1 MSERYNAR
9 RLRREWEARVASGE
23 KPRDPRQNEI
33 EHAGRVRETPRAPD
47 GRWISARRPAVQPR
61 RAVARLPRLLDAEE
75 SAVSWRQIKE
85 IT

>member
-33 EHAGRVRETPRAPD
+33 DAQAAFERRRARRTVAGSPRADLLCSHGVPWLDCLACSTPR
-47 GRWISARRPAVQPR
+47 SRP
-61 RAVARLPRLLDAEE
+61 
-75 SAVSWRQIKE
+75 
-85 IT
+85 